1 MNAPLN
7 NRTKGKES
15 LNQGNALGTMVNG
28 QISQIIDLRIPSW
41 NIPFKNYIVIIL
53 IIYL

>member
-7 NRTKGKES
+7 SRKEGKES
-15 LNQGNALGTMVNG
+15 LGQGNALGTMVNG
-28 QISQIIDLRIPSW
+28 QTSQKIDLRIPSW